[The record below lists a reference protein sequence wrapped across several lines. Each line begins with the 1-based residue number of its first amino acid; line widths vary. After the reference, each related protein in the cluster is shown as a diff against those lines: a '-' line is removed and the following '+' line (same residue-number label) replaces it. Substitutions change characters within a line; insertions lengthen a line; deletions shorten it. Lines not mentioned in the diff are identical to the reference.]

1 MPLATIHLLSLT
13 TSTSIPSFLDALSSS
28 GLQPLVVSKVI
39 RWVITP
45 TKIDVDPLLHPHKPW
60 DLLIIAPGNT
70 DALPQPLAHKVE
82 CHWSTVAGIPSRLTH
97 TFSSTNAQI
106 LHPDPSS
113 VPSLTGAL
121 DNPRLGA
128 SSQTLELSSDLSTW
142 IKAFSQTPTG
152 KTPLSML
159 NLLAFKPGLKESY
172 LEYGK
177 AFAESIGS
185 RRGGNAKLV
194 GNIVPQPQPQSRSG
208 SSQGSKKERDWD
220 EFALASY
227 PSILHFA
234 DMLASEDYQAVNLKY
249 RVPALEDTLIL
260 CTSEIEIEE
269 IMKGKGKRA
278 AGSSKL

>member
-45 TKIDVDPLLHPHKPW
+45 TKIDVDPLLHPQKPW